1 MLKNKM
7 KFTEQELRNYAQPL
21 SESEIEK
28 CKNAI
33 RMVRDAMK
41 DSGFIDNSNDIQ
53 SLIEGTYTFGTTLRN
68 KNNNRNVKL
77 FLQGSYANNTN
88 VRQESD
94 VDIAIILESTFSPK
108 YRLGYTS
115 ADYGHVEST
124 DSLYAFKDDV
134 QRALEYKFG
143 KDVERKDKSIKING
157 NTYRVDTDTV
167 PSMRYRDYSND
178 YDILDSNY
186 IEGIIIHPD
195 SGGKIINYPELHIK
209 NGKSKN
215 ISTNH
220 MYKKMVRIIKKMRY
234 IMQDIGY
241 ASADK
246 VSSFGL
252 ESLLWNI
259 PDSVF
264 KKYIS
269 YRFVFDELIKYVQE
283 ENIGNYKEAN
293 GIKDLFST
301 QQILDN
307 YRLFIKDINE
317 FYEYDIKEL

>member
-1 MLKNKM
+1 MLENKM
-7 KFTEQELRNYAQPL
+7 KFNEQELRSYAQPL

-41 DSGFIDNSNDIQ
+41 DSGFIDSSNDIQ

-68 KNNNRNVKL
+68 KNNNRKVKL

-115 ADYGHVEST
+115 ADYGHVDST

-186 IEGIIIHPD
+186 VEGIIIHPD

-215 ISTNH
+215 ISTNY

-234 IMQDIGY
+234 IMQNIGY
-241 ASADK
+241 TSADK

-259 PDSVF
+259 PNSVF

-293 GIKDLFST
+293 GIKDLFPT

-317 FYEYDIKEL
+317 FYEYDIKEI